1 MKHTIKVDCDPE
13 LRVLSNPGAI
23 SQIITNLV
31 MNSIVHGFEHV
42 EKGHVGID
50 VHCEDSVLTID
61 VQDDGSGM
69 PPDALKH
76 LFDPFYTTKRGR
88 GGSGLGANVVY
99 NLVTT
104 RLGGSIAV
112 DSEPGKGLHYRIR
125 LPVKVVA

>member
-1 MKHTIKVDCDPE
+1 VSVHCDPE
-13 LRVLSNPGAI
+13 LKIRSNPGAL

-31 MNSIVHGFEHV
+31 INSIVHGFEHV
-42 EKGHVGID
+42 EQVHVRIEA
-50 VHCEDSVLTID
+50 HREDSWLTID
-61 VQDDGSGM
+61 FQDDGSGM

-104 RLGGSIAV
+104 KLGGTIAV

-125 LPVKVVA
+125 LPVQVAP